1 MNNFIINQGENKEI
15 DDILSIEYV
24 DVDLPEAKS

>member
-1 MNNFIINQGENKEI
+1 MNNFVINQGENKKI

-24 DVDLPEAKS
+24 DVDLPEGKN